1 MQYWHFRNF
10 KCQVAGYLFIRSTEA
25 ELLLSCQHRTAFHD
39 RFSMVMRMESLHS
52 YDGQLLVLYLSILQA
67 AQVKSLKKL
76 GLPFLSCTHLLIHTP
91 CHPFPSK
98 QFQIRASCITLTSHH
113 SLWTVDNTLLT
124 SSSAFHPC
132 IHDPWGKK
140 QTILKAIL
148 SQSACRQKTAS
159 PSERFAPCPSFLG
172 GNQ

>member
-10 KCQVAGYLFIRSTEA
+10 KYQVAGYLFIRSTEA

-52 YDGQLLVLYLSILQA
+52 YDGQLLVLYLSILQT

-76 GLPFLSCTHLLIHTP
+76 GLPFLSCTHLLINTP

-124 SSSAFHPC
+124 SSSLSTLAFM
-132 IHDPWGKK
+132 IHGE
-140 QTILKAIL
+140 
-148 SQSACRQKTAS
+148 KTNYS
-159 PSERFAPCPSFLG
+159 
-172 GNQ
+172 